1 MEFNRYLRDLV
12 HGKDIIL
19 PMLLFTKDKKQKEI
33 QKDEL
38 NRYMLTGGFEP
49 PRFPTAGLVS
59 DKNLNT
65 AP

>member
-1 MEFNRYLRDLV
+1 MALTRD
-12 HGKDIIL
+12 KQ
-19 PMLLFTKDKKQKEI
+19 QKEN

-59 DKNLNT
+59 DENLNT